1 LRAIEDRG
9 EGSVTKAELVL
20 RAREGDR
27 DAFDLLMTE
36 LIDHLFRIARL
47 ILRDI
52 DRAED
57 AVQDTLIKCWRDLTG
72 MRDRVRF
79 DAWLNRLLLNSVTDE
94 ARRRGRFAASIT
106 VLRIEPTEQDG
117 ASALADRDQ
126 LARVFD
132 RLSLDHRTIV
142 VLHHYLGF
150 TVEEAASTIGVPV
163 GTAKS
168 RLHYATDALRAAL
181 EADARTD
188 STRKALA

>member
-1 LRAIEDRG
+1 
-9 EGSVTKAELVL
+9 VTKAELVL

-27 DAFDLLMTE
+27 DAFDLLLTAVV
-36 LIDHLFRIARL
+36 DHLFRIARL
-47 ILRDI
+47 ILRDV

-57 AVQDTLIKCWRDLTG
+57 AVQEALVKCWRDLPG
-72 MRDRVRF
+72 LRDPDRF

-94 ARRRGRFAASIT
+94 ARRRGRSAATIT
-106 VLRIEPTEQDG
+106 VLHIEPTEQDSAG
-117 ASALADRDQ
+117 AVADRDE
-126 LARVFD
+126 LARVFG

-150 TVEEAASTIGVPV
+150 TVEEAASTIGIPV

-181 EADARTD
+181 AADARTD
-188 STRKALA
+188 SKRKALA

>member
-1 LRAIEDRG
+1 
-9 EGSVTKAELVL
+9 VTKAELVL

-27 DAFDLLMTE
+27 DAFDLLMTT
-36 LIDHLFRIARL
+36 LVDHLFRIARL

-57 AVQDTLIKCWRDLTG
+57 AVQEALVKCWRDLPG
-72 MRDRVRF
+72 LRDPDRF
-79 DAWLNRLLLNSVTDE
+79 DAWLNRLLLHSVADE

-106 VLRIEPTEQDG
+106 ILRVEPAQTDS
-117 ASALADRDQ
+117 AAALADRDEV
-126 LARVFD
+126 ARVFG

-150 TVEEAASTIGVPV
+150 TVEEAASTIGIPV

-181 EADARTD
+181 EADARTE
-188 STRKALA
+188 STKKALA